1 MAPVGS
7 ARRPTCAGLPP
18 ARLWG
23 RSCREHQEGLLADDS
38 SSSEIHA
45 SWGCSAGLTAPLSGQ
60 RTAGPWE
67 RPRGW
72 PGAGP
77 GRCRQRASLSDFLRA
92 LRGPGSASRHV
103 WHSGLGCKIYPARQL
118 VKELCNRR
126 QLTETTS
133 LSSWEARS
141 LAVPPWPQA
150 QGRSGWQG
158 QTAGG
163 RARDGSSLKWEH
175 VTTGP
180 LDAGISSLGESRVP
194 LSFSTSSRVPLSFT
208 SSRRWTPPV
217 SQNPQRGG
225 PALREGRWRGQLEW
239 GGGWGPLL

>member
-1 MAPVGS
+1 MGAPRRGRDYPPVPGASTPQEVGQTGAS
-7 ARRPTCAGLPP
+7 PGWWPSLCSSVTSGHPLRPPLKDAQRHLWGLP
-18 ARLWG
+18 AGRHGRLWG

-77 GRCRQRASLSDFLRA
+77 GQCRQRASLSDFLRA

-150 QGRSGWQG
+150 QGRSGPDCGWQG
-158 QTAGG
+158 
-163 RARDGSSLKWEH
+163 
-175 VTTGP
+175 P
-180 LDAGISSLGESRVP
+180 
-194 LSFSTSSRVPLSFT
+194 
-208 SSRRWTPPV
+208 
-217 SQNPQRGG
+217 
-225 PALREGRWRGQLEW
+225 
-239 GGGWGPLL
+239 